1 MRDRVGYARRA
12 RVFLIAAVIATVG
25 GAVGASPGRP
35 STVHS
40 PSKLYWGAWI
50 GSHLTGREA
59 PWDMNAV
66 SDFEQLARKGASIVH
81 FSSPFSNCSSSPCS
95 FYAFPTNQ
103 MQAIRQHG
111 SIPFLSWASDSYPV
125 TTDEP
130 NFQLADVVA
139 GAYDT
144 YIRSFA
150 AAAKAWG
157 HPFFLRFTW
166 EMNGD
171 WFPWAENANG
181 NQPGDS
187 VAAWRHVHDIFASVG
202 ASNATWVWC
211 PNVGYAT
218 NLAARYPGDAYVD
231 WTCLDGY
238 NRAQPWKSFTSLFGA
253 SYQLITTSIAP
264 SKPMIVGETGATE
277 AGGSKSWWIADAL
290 TVVRT
295 QFPKIKGFVYF
306 DKFGTMD
313 WPIETSSTAQAA
325 FASGIASPAYARNR
339 FASIKTSPI
348 PPLGWRSWR

>member
-1 MRDRVGYARRA
+1 
-12 RVFLIAAVIATVG
+12 
-25 GAVGASPGRP
+25 
-35 STVHS
+35 
-40 PSKLYWGAWI
+40 
-50 GSHLTGREA
+50 
-59 PWDMNAV
+59 
-66 SDFEQLARKGASIVH
+66 
-81 FSSPFSNCSSSPCS
+81 
-95 FYAFPTNQ
+95 

-157 HPFFLRFTW
+157 HPFFLRFNW

-171 WFPWAENANG
+171 WFPWAESANG